1 MIEDEIILKTND
13 GLLDCRTFFKNKKK
27 FPPIIFYMDAPAIRE
42 ELREM
47 CRKIADNGYN
57 VILPNLFYRYG
68 TEGNYPFDQK
78 NYKKNKEE
86 LKKMLLT
93 MNSTKNSMIIEDTR
107 FILNYIESV
116 IDNNNKVGIVGYC
129 MSGRF
134 VISAAA
140 EFSDKIKATASFY
153 GVDIVTNK
161 KDSPHLL
168 SNKIKGEI
176 YLAFAEND
184 IWVPN
189 KVLNKIMSSFS
200 NLKIKSNIDVY
211 KRTDHGFAF
220 PERNTYNKKAADKHW
235 KKLIELFNN
244 NLK

>member
-1 MIEDEIILKTND
+1 MIEDEIILETTD

-93 MNSTKNSMIIEDTR
+93 MNSTKNSMVIEDTK

-116 IDNNNKVGIVGYC
+116 IDNSHKVGIVGYC

-134 VISAAA
+134 VISVAA

-189 KVLNKIMSSFS
+189 KILNKIMSSFS
-200 NLKIKSNIDVY
+200 NLKIKSKIDIY
-211 KRTDHGFAF
+211 KGTAHGFAF
-220 PERNTYNKKAADKHW
+220 PKRNTYNKKAADKHW